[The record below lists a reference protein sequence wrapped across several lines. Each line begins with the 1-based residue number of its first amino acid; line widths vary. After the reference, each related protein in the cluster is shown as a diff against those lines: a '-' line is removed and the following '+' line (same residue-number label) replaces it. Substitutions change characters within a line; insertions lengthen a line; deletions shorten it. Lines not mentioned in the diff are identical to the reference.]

1 MLMRSPVHPAL
12 MRWALREEPTGRR
25 RLAAAYLTAAAGAAT
40 GLVIIAI
47 TLLATRHCQTTGGAG
62 LGCIGWFF
70 RGFGLSFVGGV
81 VVSAG
86 LAIFIKLGFRYV
98 AGLLAFAAPVLLISQ
113 LLSIFGAEPKPY
125 VLFALVGVP
134 AAASWLS
141 ARLRTA
147 PASGP
152 APVAAPAANPRRS
165 DPSPRPR
172 PHLAPTA
179 RKVKV

>member
-40 GLVIIAI
+40 GLVIIGI
-47 TLLATRHCQTTGGAG
+47 TLLATRHCQTTGGAD

-70 RGFGLSFVGGV
+70 RGFGLSIVGGV
-81 VVSAG
+81 VATAG

-98 AGLLAFAAPVLLISQ
+98 AGLLAFAAPVLLIGQ
-113 LLSIFGAEPKPY
+113 LLSILGAEPGRY

-141 ARLRTA
+141 ARVGVVPEA
-147 PASGP
+147 EPASL
-152 APVAAPAANPRRS
+152 ARS
-165 DPSPRPR
+165 GTSASESTHR
-172 PHLAPTA
+172 LA
-179 RKVKV
+179 RGFGRILVR